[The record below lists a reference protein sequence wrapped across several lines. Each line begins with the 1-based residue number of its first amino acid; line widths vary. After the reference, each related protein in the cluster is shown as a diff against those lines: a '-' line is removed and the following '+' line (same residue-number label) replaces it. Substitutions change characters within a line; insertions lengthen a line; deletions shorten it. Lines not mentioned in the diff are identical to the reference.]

1 MDLLVALR
9 ALTLT
14 GWIALAIGTLYIVVV
29 YGRRLSPAHRGAWW
43 TVAVRHCVVALTTVF
58 VEATSVARA
67 VQPASSLA
75 LAGKALYNPAY
86 LLNATVSAMLPFV
99 LIALLAYRELGRRAG
114 GLTAAGVA
122 LFAICAVAAGAPWDW
137 SVLMAWTQGF
147 AFLEIAGYLILGGLM
162 VLGYL
167 RRMDPYLLGIL
178 VITALYTVLL
188 PIQAEFFKL
197 VGRRA
202 SNAIWHLNQ
211 FLQLVVVVTALV
223 AVLAYI
229 ARLRNRRPTDLVA
242 IGADPGTFPGSSG
255 Q

>member
-1 MDLLVALR
+1 
-9 ALTLT
+9 
-14 GWIALAIGTLYIVVV
+14 
-29 YGRRLSPAHRGAWW
+29 
-43 TVAVRHCVVALTTVF
+43 
-58 VEATSVARA
+58 
-67 VQPASSLA
+67 
-75 LAGKALYNPAY
+75 
-86 LLNATVSAMLPFV
+86 
-99 LIALLAYRELGRRAG
+99 
-114 GLTAAGVA
+114 
-122 LFAICAVAAGAPWDW
+122 
-137 SVLMAWTQGF
+137 MAWTQGF